1 MALLTA
7 PAVAALLL
15 LFWSAAYG
23 GAQLPYKDP
32 SLPVEA
38 RVKDLLGRM
47 TLAEK
52 IGQMTQIER
61 KVASPQVL
69 KDNFIG
75 SLLSGG
81 GSVPRLQATA
91 ADWMSMI
98 SDYQKACLSTRLG
111 IPMIYGIDAVHG
123 HNNVYGATIFPHN
136 VALGATRD
144 PDLVKRIGAATA
156 LEVRATGIQ
165 YAFAPCI
172 AVCRDPRWGRCYESY
187 SEDHKIVQAM
197 TELIPG
203 LQGDVPQNFTS
214 GMPYVAG
221 QNKVAACAKHF
232 VGDGGTH
239 DGINENNTIID
250 RPGLMSIHMPAYLDS
265 LRKGVSTVMIS
276 YSSWN
281 GIKMHANH
289 NLITNFLKGR
299 LNFKVNKNCNFK
311 ESIGLDYVVLRFYFF
326 RSLQG
331 FTISDWEGIDRIT
344 SPAGANYSYSVQAG
358 ILAGIDMIMVP
369 NNYQSFISILTGHVN
384 SGVIPMS
391 RIDDAVTRILRVK
404 FTMGLFEN
412 PMPDA
417 TLADQLGKKEHRDLA
432 REAVRKS
439 LVLLKNGKPGD
450 APLLPLP
457 KKAAKI
463 LVAGSHADN
472 LGYQCG
478 GWTIEWQGDTGRITV
493 GTTILDSVKA
503 AVDPSTAVVFAE
515 NPDADFVKN
524 GGFSYAIVAVGEHPY
539 TETQG
544 DSMNL
549 TIPDPG
555 PSTIQT
561 VCGAVRCAT
570 LLVTGRPVVIQP
582 FLGAT
587 DALVAAWLPGSEGQ
601 GVTDVLFGDYG
612 FTGKLPRT
620 WFKSVDQLP
629 MNVGDAHYDPLF
641 PLGFGLTTN
650 GNAY

>member
-7 PAVAALLL
+7 PAVAAVLLL
-15 LFWSAAYG
+15 TWAAYG
-23 GAQLPYKDP
+23 QADYVLYKDATK
-32 SLPVEA
+32 PVEA
-38 RVKDLLGRM
+38 RVSDLLGRM

-61 KVASPQVL
+61 QVASPQVL
-69 KDNFIG
+69 QDYFIG

-81 GSVPRLQATA
+81 GSVPRKQATA
-91 ADWMSMI
+91 ADWVTMV
-98 SDYQKACLSTRLG
+98 SDFQKACLSTRLG

-136 VALGATRD
+136 VGLGATRD
-144 PDLVKRIGAATA
+144 PNLVKRIGAATA

-187 SEDHKIVQAM
+187 SEDHRIVQAM

-203 LQGDVPQNFTS
+203 LQGDVPANFQS

-221 QNKVAACAKHF
+221 KNNVAACAKHF
-232 VGDGGTH
+232 VGDGGTQN
-239 DGINENNTIID
+239 GINENNTIID
-250 RPGLMSIHMPAYLDS
+250 RQGLMNIHMPAYLNA
-265 LRKGVSTVMIS
+265 LQKGVSTVMIS

-289 NLITNFLKGR
+289 DLITRFLKDR
-299 LNFKVNKNCNFK
+299 LNFK
-311 ESIGLDYVVLRFYFF
+311 
-326 RSLQG
+326 G

-344 SPAGANYSYSVQAG
+344 TPAGANYSYSVQAG

-369 NNYQSFISILTGHVN
+369 NNYQSFISILTSHVN
-384 SGVIPMS
+384 NNIIPMS

-412 PMPDA
+412 PMPDSSM
-417 TLADQLGKKEHRDLA
+417 ADQLGKKEHRDLA

-439 LVLLKNGKPGD
+439 LVLLKNGKTSGK
-450 APLLPLP
+450 PLLPLS
-457 KKAAKI
+457 KKAPKI

-493 GTTILDSVKA
+493 GTTILDAVRA
-503 AVDPSTAVVFAE
+503 AVDPSTTVVFAE
-515 NPDADFVKN
+515 NPDAAFVKS
-524 GGFSYAIVAVGEHPY
+524 GGFSYAVVVVGEHPY
-539 TETQG
+539 TETKG
-544 DSMNL
+544 DSLNL

-555 PSTIQT
+555 PSTVTT
-561 VCGAVRCAT
+561 VCGAVPCAT
-570 LLVTGRPVVIQP
+570 VLIR
-582 FLGAT
+582 
-587 DALVAAWLPGSEGQ
+587 GQ
-601 GVTDVLFGDYG
+601 GVADVLFGDYG

-629 MNVGDAHYDPLF
+629 MNYGDAHYDPLF
-641 PLGFGLTTN
+641 PLGFGLTTQPRT
-650 GNAY
+650 Y

>member
-1 MALLTA
+1 MGGELAGRIRSGVLEPLEDRFTEILIWSLQCYDAQVRKRLVPLLRRHRMALLTA

-23 GAQLPYKDP
+23 DAQLPYKDP

-91 ADWMSMI
+91 AEWVSMI
-98 SDYQKACLSTRLG
+98 SDFQKACLSTRLG

-221 QNKVAACAKHF
+221 Q
-232 VGDGGTH
+232 
-239 DGINENNTIID
+239 
-250 RPGLMSIHMPAYLDS
+250 
-265 LRKGVSTVMIS
+265 
-276 YSSWN
+276 
-281 GIKMHANH
+281 
-289 NLITNFLKGR
+289 
-299 LNFKVNKNCNFK
+299 
-311 ESIGLDYVVLRFYFF
+311 
-326 RSLQG
+326 
-331 FTISDWEGIDRIT
+331 
-344 SPAGANYSYSVQAG
+344 
-358 ILAGIDMIMVP
+358 
-369 NNYQSFISILTGHVN
+369 
-384 SGVIPMS
+384 
-391 RIDDAVTRILRVK
+391 
-404 FTMGLFEN
+404 
-412 PMPDA
+412 
-417 TLADQLGKKEHRDLA
+417 
-432 REAVRKS
+432 
-439 LVLLKNGKPGD
+439 
-450 APLLPLP
+450 
-457 KKAAKI
+457 
-463 LVAGSHADN
+463 
-472 LGYQCG
+472 
-478 GWTIEWQGDTGRITV
+478 
-493 GTTILDSVKA
+493 
-503 AVDPSTAVVFAE
+503 
-515 NPDADFVKN
+515 
-524 GGFSYAIVAVGEHPY
+524 
-539 TETQG
+539 
-544 DSMNL
+544 
-549 TIPDPG
+549 
-555 PSTIQT
+555 
-561 VCGAVRCAT
+561 
-570 LLVTGRPVVIQP
+570 
-582 FLGAT
+582 
-587 DALVAAWLPGSEGQ
+587 
-601 GVTDVLFGDYG
+601 
-612 FTGKLPRT
+612 
-620 WFKSVDQLP
+620 
-629 MNVGDAHYDPLF
+629 
-641 PLGFGLTTN
+641 
-650 GNAY
+650 